1 MLARLVTDGLLLFWS
16 VSKKLTNLIQ
26 GFTPNLEDNPALFYT
41 HKINMPLSTVKT
53 NIVQSIRAFRV
64 QELQDAAQA
73 LGHHFLY
80 ANLANTQSKQD
91 VLDLIAKEFTFPA
104 QASKNFDSLYDGM
117 TDPLYKSG
125 PQPGFILVL
134 EHIPAHAKFDKEA
147 REQLLDIFRE
157 AADYWSDRKVPFRC
171 FYSFSVARA
180 PSADKLTIGEAE
192 TTESG
197 EKMPTDK
204 LVDVSP
210 EALRMSSPFNAGYW
224 LTAA

>member
-1 MLARLVTDGLLLFWS
+1 
-16 VSKKLTNLIQ
+16 
-26 GFTPNLEDNPALFYT
+26 
-41 HKINMPLSTVKT
+41 MPLSSVKT

-64 QELQDAAQA
+64 QDLQEAAQA

-80 ANLANTQSKQD
+80 ANLAHTQSKQD
-91 VLDLIAKEFTFPA
+91 VLDLITKEFTFPM
-104 QASKNFDSLYDGM
+104 QASKNFDALYDGM
-117 TDPLYKSG
+117 TDPLHKSG
-125 PQPGFILVL
+125 PQPGFVVVL
-134 EHIPAHAKFDKEA
+134 EHIPAHSKFDKEA

-180 PSADKLTIGEAE
+180 PSADRPSEFEAE
-192 TTESG
+192 LPEG

-210 EALRMSSPFNAGYW
+210 QALRMSSPFNAGYW
-224 LTAA
+224 LTVA